1 MFHLQILPHDFDYLG
16 ALQDRQR
23 VEHGSCHLA
32 TSMTLCP
39 YRRPQERAHASL
51 EEHLATSFTEAEDLT
66 LTTGDIGTARAPF
79 MSTSVAVR
87 RNIPD
92 AGGFDFGQSHRK
104 GRSPRRI
111 ASTAGLE
118 RAATS
123 AAELREDRREIE
135 AAQGKPLPHTIIER
149 APFLLPQRGAKP
161 TPVESVEGVRR
172 PGLSYRSGRGVKFPC
187 TPGTL
192 RTERCSHA

>member
-135 AAQGKPLPHTIIER
+135 AAQGKPLPTRLLKGRRSYCRNAELSQRQSNRSKGYAGQACHIDLAAASNFR
-149 APFLLPQRGAKP
+149 AHQAR
-161 TPVESVEGVRR
+161 
-172 PGLSYRSGRGVKFPC
+172 
-187 TPGTL
+187 
-192 RTERCSHA
+192 